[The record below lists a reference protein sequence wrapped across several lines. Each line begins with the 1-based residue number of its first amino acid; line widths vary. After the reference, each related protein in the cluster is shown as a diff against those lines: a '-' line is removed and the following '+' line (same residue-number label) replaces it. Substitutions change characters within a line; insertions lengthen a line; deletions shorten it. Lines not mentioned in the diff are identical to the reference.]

1 MIFDKDQVDSASSTD
16 DCVRYPILHMKHL
29 FGIASFLYN

>member
-1 MIFDKDQVDSASSTD
+1 MIFDKDQVDSTD
-16 DCVRYPILHMKHL
+16 DCVRYSIFHMKHL